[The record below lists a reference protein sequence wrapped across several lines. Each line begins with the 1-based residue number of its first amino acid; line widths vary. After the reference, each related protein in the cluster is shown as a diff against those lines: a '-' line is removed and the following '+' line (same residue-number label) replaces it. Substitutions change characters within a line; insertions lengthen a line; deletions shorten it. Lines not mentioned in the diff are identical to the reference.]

1 MSDYSAIARP
11 KAGSGASTRAGG
23 QLSATAAIP
32 RIECRRDL
40 PLSFAQERLWFLAQI
55 EGGSKAYQNL
65 HGLQLRGELDRA
77 ALRRALNQIVARH
90 EALRT
95 VFTLVDGKPLQQI
108 VGKRDSQFHLIEH
121 DLRECDGA
129 AAEFERLIAE
139 EASTSMDLHAGPL
152 IRGRLIRQGNE
163 EYVLLITIHHIVSD
177 AWSFGVFSNEL
188 SALYRAYVRGE
199 EDGLPE
205 LEIQYVDYAVW
216 QRKWM
221 GGEVLG
227 KQAEYWERALAGA
240 PEVLQ
245 LPADHVRPEQ
255 QSYSGAAAKLVLD
268 EELTAGLRRLSR
280 KHRTTLY
287 MTVLAGWAALLARLS
302 GQDDVVIGTPA
313 ANRNR
318 VEIEGLIGFFVNTLA
333 LRLGVSDSFDVGELV
348 AHVRSQAVAAQKH
361 QGIPFEQVVEIV
373 RPPRSL
379 AHNPVFQVMF
389 AWQNAPKGTIDL
401 PGLQVRP
408 FTAVPHDISKFDLTL
423 SLQEE
428 GNQIVG
434 EVEYATALYERS
446 TIERYLGYFRTLL
459 GAMAA
464 DDSQKVDRLPMLPA
478 KERQQL
484 LYEWNATEVE
494 YPRDKCVHELF
505 EEQVE
510 KTPEAVAVVFENEF
524 LSYGGLNRRA
534 NQLAHY
540 LRELGVR
547 PDDRVAIC
555 AERSLEMVVGLLA
568 VLKAGGAYVPLD
580 SAYPVER
587 LGFMLEDSA
596 SSVLLV
602 QGSPQGWL
610 AEIAKTLPVV
620 DLSPA
625 ARVWSRE
632 AESNPEAGALGL
644 TPQHLA
650 YVIYTSGSTG
660 VPKGVM
666 VEHRAINRLV
676 LNNRYAKFEA
686 GDGVAFASNPAFDAT
701 TMEVWAPLLNG
712 GRSVV
717 IEQAV
722 LLDPVRFG
730 QALKRHAVNIL
741 WLTVGLFNQYADA
754 LQEELSNLQYLIV
767 GGDALNPRVISRVL
781 CGNRP
786 RHLING
792 YGPTETTT
800 FASYFPIETVRERGT
815 VPIGRPIANARIY
828 ILDAHGEP
836 VPVGVTG
843 ELYIGGDGV
852 ARGYLNR
859 PELTAEKFLKDPF
872 TDDAN
877 GRMYR
882 TGDLGRWLADGNI
895 EFLGRNDFQV
905 KIRGYRIEL
914 GEIEARLSEQEGVRE
929 AAVLVREDTPGDKR
943 LVAYYTTSLNE
954 GSEANAP
961 GAEQLRAYLSA
972 SLPEYMVPAAYVRL
986 ESLPLTPN
994 GKLDRKAL
1002 PAPEG
1007 DAYGVRQYEAPQ
1019 GANEELLAGIWAELL
1034 KLDQVGRHDNFFELG
1049 GHSLLAV
1056 TLSERMRRNGFA
1068 VDVQAVFATTTLAEL
1083 ATTIGG
1089 DASRVEAPPNLIPVG
1104 CQAITPEMLT
1114 LVELSQKEI
1123 NEIVKGVPGGAAN
1136 IQDIYP
1142 LAPLQEGILF
1152 HHLMGGEGDPYVVAM
1167 QFAFDSRARLD
1178 RYITALRAVINRH
1191 DILRTAVVW
1200 EGLRERVQVVWRR
1213 AELAVEEIELDATG
1227 GDAREQLYA
1236 LCHPRRMR
1244 IDVRQASMLRLFI
1257 GYDSTQDRW
1266 LMVQLLHHLAGDH
1279 TTLEVMYEE
1288 VQAHLRKE
1296 EASLPEPLPFR
1307 NLVAQARLGVS
1318 REEHEIFFRQMLGDV
1333 EEPTAPFGLL
1343 DVQGDGSEIED
1354 AHLAVE
1360 ENVAKRLRK
1369 QGRRRGVSVASL
1381 CHLAWARVLAKVS
1394 EREDVVFGTVL
1405 FGRMQGG
1412 QGSDRV
1418 MGLFINTL
1426 PVRIR
1431 VDEEGVEASVRRV
1444 HSLLSDLLGHEHA
1457 SLALVQRCSQ
1467 VKPPTPLFSALLNYR
1482 HTPTAAHSKE
1492 NLQAW
1497 EGIEALQTEERTNYP
1512 LALSVSDFGEGF
1524 SLAAQAPASVG
1535 PLRICRYMHTT
1546 LASLAEALES
1556 SPAKA
1561 VRALEILPLSE
1572 REQLLYE
1579 WNDTKAPFP
1588 SEQCVHALFE
1598 EQVEKSADA
1607 VALVFENEFLS
1618 YEELNRRANQLAH
1631 YLRDLGVRPDDR
1643 VAICAERSLEM
1654 VVGLLGVLKA
1664 GGAYV
1669 PLDPA
1674 YPAERLR
1681 FMLEDSAPVVLLTQT
1696 RLENSFIKSDAG
1708 RPIVVLDGEGAGWM
1722 TLYDDRNPRFDET
1735 RFDEIG
1741 VTAQNLAC
1749 IIYTSGSTGTSKG
1762 VAVQHS
1768 GIVNL
1773 VHDWITRFGDRVRR
1787 EAMQASLWT
1796 SFGFDVSIFELFAGF
1811 CFNAT
1816 VNIVPEQIR
1825 ADSRALFAWFVAH
1838 NIAFGYLPPFFI
1850 RDAQHADASI
1860 PPLPLELV
1868 LVGVEPSTESA
1879 LYQLQ
1884 RNTPGLQVV
1893 NGYGPAETTVFS
1905 TTYAEIGNRLR
1916 NTPIGRPI
1924 ANTRTYILDAQ
1935 GEPVPVGVTGELY
1948 IGGAGVARGYLNHPE
1963 LTAEKFLKDPFTDDP
1978 NARMYR
1984 TGDIGQQL
1992 ADGNIE
1998 FLGRNDFQ
2006 VKMRGF
2012 RIELGEIE
2020 ARLSE
2025 HEEVREAVVLAREDT
2040 PGDKRLVAYYTARE
2054 QNSVEA
2060 QALRAHLAAKLPEY
2074 MVPAAYVRL
2083 ESLPL
2088 TPNGKLDRKALPT
2101 PEGDAYGVRQYEAPQ
2116 GAIEELLAGIWAELL
2131 NRERVGRHD
2140 NFFELGGHSLM
2151 AVTMVERL
2159 ARAGLK
2165 ADVRALFATPTLAE
2179 LAASFDTN
2187 APALETPSNRIP
2199 SPQKTT
2205 SSSRI
2210 VELSI

>member
-1 MSDYSAIARP
+1 MSDSTIVRP
-11 KAGSGASTRAGG
+11 KDGSATSARAGG

-95 VFTLVDGKPLQQI
+95 VFTLADGKPLQQI
-108 VGKRDSQFHLIEH
+108 VGTRDSQFYLIEH
-121 DLRECDGA
+121 DLRECDVA
-129 AAEFERLIAE
+129 AAELERLIAE
-139 EASTSMDLHAGPL
+139 EAGTSMDLHAGPL
-152 IRGRLIRQGNE
+152 IRGRLIRQRNE
-163 EYVLLITIHHIVSD
+163 DYVLLITIHHIVSD

-188 SALYRAYVRGE
+188 SALYGAYVIGE
-199 EDGLPE
+199 EDGLPG
-205 LEIQYVDYAVW
+205 LGVQYADYAVW

-221 GGEVLG
+221 EGEVLG
-227 KQAEYWERALAGA
+227 KQAEYWERALEGA

-255 QSYSGAAAKLVLD
+255 QSYSGATARLVLD
-268 EELTAGLRRLSR
+268 EELTAGLRGLGR

-287 MTVLAGWAALLARLS
+287 MTLLAGWAALLARLA

-318 VEIEGLIGFFVNTLA
+318 VEIERLIGFFVNTLA
-333 LRLGVSDSFDVGELV
+333 LRLGVSGSFDVGELV
-348 AHVRSQAVAAQKH
+348 AHVRSRVVAAQEH
-361 QGIPFEQVVEIV
+361 QGIPFEQVVEIL
-373 RPPRSL
+373 RPRRSL

-389 AWQNAPKGTIDL
+389 SWQNNPKGTIDL
-401 PGLQVRP
+401 PGLQVSP
-408 FTAVPHDISKFDLTL
+408 FTAIPHDISKFDLTL
-423 SLQEE
+423 SLHEE
-428 GNQIVG
+428 GKQIVG

-446 TIERYLGYFRTLL
+446 TIERYIGYFRRLL
-459 GAMAA
+459 GAMVA
-464 DDSQKVDRLPMLPA
+464 DDSQKVDRLPMLPQE
-478 KERQQL
+478 ERQQL
-484 LYEWNATEVE
+484 LYNWNATETAL
-494 YPRDKCVHELF
+494 PADKCVHELF
-505 EEQVE
+505 EEQVA
-510 KTPEAVAVVFENEF
+510 KTPNAVAVVFEGEE
-524 LSYGGLNRRA
+524 LSYAQLNGRT

-580 SAYPVER
+580 PAYPVER
-587 LGFMLEDSA
+587 LRFMIEDSA
-596 SSVLLV
+596 PAALLT
-602 QGSPQGWL
+602 QSHLEKLFAGIDGS
-610 AEIAKTLPVV
+610 LPVL
-620 DLSPA
+620 DLASATPPWQEHPETNPA
-625 ARVWSRE
+625 RHAIGL
-632 AESNPEAGALGL
+632 GA
-644 TPQHLA
+644 QQLA

-660 VPKGVM
+660 TAKGVL
-666 VEHRAINRLV
+666 VTHLNVVRLV
-676 LNNRYAKFEA
+676 KNTNYVDFTPPLTI
-686 GDGVAFASNPAFDAT
+686 GHLSNTAFDAAT
-701 TMEVWAPLLNG
+701 FEVWGALLNG
-712 GRSVV
+712 CRLAV
-717 IEQAV
+717 IPRFDV
-722 LLDPVRFG
+722 LAPETLALQLQNLQVSTLFLTTALFNECIRIQPNIFHGMNRVLFGGEMCDPQSIR
-730 QALKRHAVNIL
+730 QALKKPPQR
-741 WLTVGLFNQYADA
+741 GL
-754 LQEELSNLQYLIV
+754 LHV
-767 GGDALNPRVISRVL
+767 
-781 CGNRP
+781 
-786 RHLING
+786 

-800 FASYFPIETVRERGT
+800 FASYFPIETVRERST
-815 VPIGRPIANARIY
+815 VPIGRPIANTRIY

-843 ELYIGGDGV
+843 ELYIGGAGV

-859 PELTAEKFLKDPF
+859 PALTAEKFLKDPF

-882 TGDLGRWLADGNI
+882 TGDLGRWLAGGNI

-905 KIRGYRIEL
+905 KIRGFRIEL
-914 GEIEARLSEQEGVRE
+914 GEIEARLSEHAGVQE
-929 AAVLVREDTPGDKR
+929 AVVLAREDTPGDKR
-943 LVAYYTTSLNE
+943 LVAYYTSSPVTD
-954 GSEANAP
+954 SEQEVV
-961 GAEQLRAYLSA
+961 GAEQLRLHLSA
-972 SLPEYMVPAAYVRL
+972 ALPDYMVPAAYVRL

-1019 GANEELLAGIWAELL
+1019 GTIEKLLAGIWAELL

-1049 GHSLLAV
+1049 GHSLMAV

-1068 VDVQAVFATTTLAEL
+1068 VDVRAVFATTTLAEL
-1083 ATTIGG
+1083 ATTVGG
-1089 DASRVEAPPNLIPVG
+1089 DDRRVEVPPNMIPVG
-1104 CQAITPEMLT
+1104 CRVITPEMLT
-1114 LVELSQKEI
+1114 LVELAQEEI
-1123 NEIVKGVPGGAAN
+1123 DEIVRGVPGGAAN
-1136 IQDIYP
+1136 VQDIYP

-1152 HHLMGGEGDPYVVAM
+1152 HHLMGGEGDPYIVTM
-1167 QFAFDSRARLD
+1167 QFAFDSRERLD
-1178 RYITALRAVINRH
+1178 SYITALRAVVDRH

-1213 AELAVEEIELDATG
+1213 AELAVEEIELDATM
-1227 GDAREQLYA
+1227 GDASEQLYA
-1236 LCHPRRMR
+1236 RCNPRRIR
-1244 IDVRQASMLRLFI
+1244 IDVRQAPMLRLCI
-1257 GYDSTQDRW
+1257 GYDSIRDRW

-1318 REEHEIFFRQMLGDV
+1318 REEHEAFFRQMLGDV

-1343 DVQGDGSEIED
+1343 DVQGDGSGIEA

-1360 ENVAKRLRK
+1360 EDVAERLRR
-1369 QGRRRGVSVASL
+1369 QGRRLGVSAASL
-1381 CHLAWARVLAKVS
+1381 CHLAWAQVLAKVS

-1412 QGSDRV
+1412 QGADRV

-1431 VDEEGVEASVRRV
+1431 VGEEGVEASVRRV

-1457 SLALVQRCSQ
+1457 SLALVQRCSR
-1467 VKPPTPLFSALLNYR
+1467 VPPPAPLFSALLNYR
-1482 HTPTAAHSKE
+1482 HSPTAAHARSQE
-1492 NLQAW
+1492 SRRAW
-1497 EGIEALQTEERTNYP
+1497 EGIEALRIEERSNYP
-1512 LALSVSDFGEGF
+1512 FTLSVTDFGDGF
-1524 SLAAQAPASVG
+1524 SCAAQAPASVG
-1535 PLRICRYMHTT
+1535 PLRVCRYMHTA
-1546 LASLAEALES
+1546 LASLAEALETC
-1556 SPAKA
+1556 PAKPI
-1561 VRALEILPLSE
+1561 RALEILPLSE
-1572 REQLLYE
+1572 RRQLLYE
-1579 WNDTKAPFP
+1579 WNDTKTAFP
-1588 SEQCVHALFE
+1588 ADKCVHELFE
-1598 EQVEKSADA
+1598 EQAEKSPEA
-1607 VALVFENEFLS
+1607 VAVAFENEFLS
-1618 YEELNRRANQLAH
+1618 YGALNRRANQVAR
-1631 YLRDLGVRPDDR
+1631 YVRELGVRPDDR
-1643 VAICAERSLEM
+1643 VAICAERSLDM
-1654 VVGLLGVLKA
+1654 MVGLLATLKA

-1674 YPAERLR
+1674 FPAERLR
-1681 FMLEDSAPVVLLTQT
+1681 FMLEDSAPVALLTQT
-1696 RLENSFIKSDAG
+1696 RLKNSFIKSDDG
-1708 RPIVVLDGEGAGWM
+1708 RPIVMLDGEGARWM
-1722 TLYDDRNPRFDET
+1722 TLDGDRNPAFD
-1735 RFDEIG
+1735 DIG

-1762 VAVQHS
+1762 VAVQHR

-1773 VHDWITRFGDRVRR
+1773 VHDWTTRFGNRVRR
-1787 EAMQASLWT
+1787 DALQASLWT

-1811 CFNAT
+1811 CLTAT

-1825 ADSRALFAWFVAH
+1825 GDARALFAWFVAH
-1838 NIAFGYLPPFFI
+1838 NIAFGYLPPLFI
-1850 RDAQHADASI
+1850 RDEQHTQASI
-1860 PPLPLELV
+1860 SPLPLELV
-1868 LVGVEPSTESA
+1868 LVGVESSIESA
-1879 LYQLQ
+1879 LYQLE

-1905 TTYAEIGNRLR
+1905 TTYPEIVNRSR
-1916 NTPIGRPI
+1916 NTPIGRPL
-1924 ANTRTYILDAQ
+1924 ANTRIYILDAC

-1948 IGGAGVARGYLNHPE
+1948 IGGAGVARGYLNRPE
-1963 LTAEKFLKDPFTDDP
+1963 LTAARFLKDPFTDDP

-1984 TGDIGQQL
+1984 TGDLGRWL

-2006 VKMRGF
+2006 VKIRGF

-2025 HEEVREAVVLAREDT
+2025 HEGVQEAVVLAREDT

-2054 QNSVEA
+2054 QNSVGTE
-2060 QALRAHLAAKLPEY
+2060 ALRAHLAAKLPEY
-2074 MVPAAYVRL
+2074 MVPPAYVRL

-2088 TPNGKLDRKALPT
+2088 TPNGKLDRKALPA
-2101 PEGDAYGVRQYEAPQ
+2101 PEGDAYVLRQYEAPQ
-2116 GAIEELLAGIWAELL
+2116 GAIEELLAGIWAELF

-2151 AVTMVERL
+2151 AVTLVERL

-2165 ADVRALFATPTLAE
+2165 ADVRALFGTPTLAE
-2179 LAASFDTN
+2179 LAASFDTH
-2187 APALETPSNRIP
+2187 APALETPANRIP
-2199 SPQKTT
+2199 SPAKNT
-2205 SSSRI
+2205 SSPRI